1 MSSFFLNSGPAGFLP
16 KHMIAGAIQRDA
28 LQAAKV
34 EVEGG
39 VERSREV
46 ERVWSRVDG
55 KRWEQ

>member
-1 MSSFFLNSGPAGFLP
+1 
-16 KHMIAGAIQRDA
+16 MIAGAIQRDA

-46 ERVWSRVDG
+46 ERVGSRVDG
-55 KRWEQ
+55 KRREQ